1 MYEMSV
7 GLNRRLCSGLA
18 WLFSRVPGHS
28 DLPAVSMA
36 RLRSASCSRD
46 DTNPVLNMFPFKEK
60 VMLYPNL
67 RQTRCHLKS
76 NGWCSSFL
84 GTRSKNWSGKTAS
97 SGDSVPWSYSVRAR
111 NQWVLLSKRPGASW
125 LKYEYDRS
133 SNAVLTLKRRQNNFL
148 KSHTCPDNSMIS

>member
-1 MYEMSV
+1 MFCPLISKHVFVFVFHSAKQQTPILAVKGGIFHMYEMSV

-97 SGDSVPWSYSVRAR
+97 SGDSVPWSYSEPEI
-111 NQWVLLSKRPGASW
+111 SGSF
-125 LKYEYDRS
+125 
-133 SNAVLTLKRRQNNFL
+133 FL
-148 KSHTCPDNSMIS
+148 KDQEQAG